1 MTRIKNNNGDV
12 NPQTFSNLKM
22 NVVDGCNGKECRSLR
37 KRKKNNSEKLFCK
50 KTDFISSMDLSVIPY
65 SERCI

>member
-1 MTRIKNNNGDV
+1 MTSIKNNNGDV

-22 NVVDGCNGKECRSLR
+22 NVVDGCNGKECRSL
-37 KRKKNNSEKLFCK
+37 KK
-50 KTDFISSMDLSVIPY
+50 KTVKNYFAKRLISSLLWIYVIWY